1 MKKHWVLCEK
11 TENWTGVLC
20 TTQLVDRLGL
30 PNDLVDR
37 LIGETMKFAIVWF
50 GQSNWSTVKD
60 TNEISNNRSIDW
72 LCQYK
77 LVDHSN

>member
-37 LIGETMKFAIVWF
+37 LIRETMKFAIV
-50 GQSNWSTVKD
+50 
-60 TNEISNNRSIDW
+60 
-72 LCQYK
+72 
-77 LVDHSN
+77 